1 MIVMTNETNVNY
13 FDDIIIQGKPKR
25 TLGLIKFP
33 IFPTSFNVKLDNT
46 IITANQAMQKPIFT
60 YEIGNK
66 GGLLYSLAF
75 FWSSITQSNYKFLL
89 FIGTPGLNLVMSA
102 NGSTPQ
108 FQNFPSTAGYNPIP
122 EGTAIY
128 LAPGSKI
135 QLYAYNATA
144 TTDNGNLDIALLL
157 DNIALG

>member
-1 MIVMTNETNVNY
+1 MTNETNVNY
-13 FDDIIIQGKPKR
+13 FDDLIVQGKPKR
-25 TLGLIKFP
+25 TLGLIKYP
-33 IFPTSFNVKLDNT
+33 IFPTSFNVKLSST
-46 IITANQAMQKPIFT
+46 IINANQAMQTPIFT

-75 FWSSITQSNYKFLL
+75 FWNSITQSNYKFLL
-89 FIGTPGLNLVMSA
+89 HIGIPGLNLVMSA
-102 NGSTPQ
+102 DGSSPQ

-128 LAPGSKI
+128 LAPGSRI
-135 QLYAYNATA
+135 QLYAYNSTA
-144 TTDNGNLDIALLL
+144 TTTDGILDIALLL